1 MNIEWRPDGRPQGPT
16 LHILSPL
23 APTIRRSGP
32 QSPCIVGAGED
43 VDVGLGP
50 LWLPVRANH
59 YIFSHYLKCIG
70 HCGRLLVEVGVRLL
84 SRARNKG
91 QRIACP
97 PDRAPT
103 RGPAPLRSSPAP
115 TRSLGRFPRY
125 RRILLAVG
133 LSILLLCGWLTPV
146 FQQPV

>member
-16 LHILSPL
+16 HHILSPL
-23 APTIRRSGP
+23 APTIRRIGP

-43 VDVGLGP
+43 VDVGMGP
-50 LWLPVRANH
+50 LWLPVHAHRH
-59 YIFSHYLKCIG
+59 ISSRYLKCIG
-70 HCGRLLVEVGVRLL
+70 PCGRPPVEVGVRLL

-103 RGPAPLRSSPAP
+103 RGPAPHRSSPAP
-115 TRSLGRFPRY
+115 TRLPLLARFPRY
-125 RRILLAVG
+125 RRILLALG
-133 LSILLLCGWLTPV
+133 
-146 FQQPV
+146 